1 MRFFSQ
7 STDTIVSS
15 RSNFFARFVQ
25 SRKLILEM
33 FHSCLCSRKLLARS
47 SPDAF
52 SLRGRRHQDKIRQ
65 CGLANLTESYMCKLI
80 PFCKMEKIYFNLLH
94 LVYYIYFNVLF
105 IISLLI
111 VHYWIE
117 WIAIIVVSFLIKS

>member
-1 MRFFSQ
+1 
-7 STDTIVSS
+7 
-15 RSNFFARFVQ
+15 
-25 SRKLILEM
+25 
-33 FHSCLCSRKLLARS
+33 
-47 SPDAF
+47 
-52 SLRGRRHQDKIRQ
+52 
-65 CGLANLTESYMCKLI
+65 
-80 PFCKMEKIYFNLLH
+80 MEKIYFNLLH